1 MTWGAVNEW
10 TTQAAYARLAKLADH
25 QTLSELLRRIMKQEG
40 RHIDFYATQARTRLS
55 DSRAA
60 QRLTRW
66 ALDHFWSPVGTGVV
80 PDQEVRF
87 LSTYLFGDPDGLAMA
102 DRINRRVDRLPGLG
116 GLNLLHDAVSVAA

>member
-1 MTWGAVNEW
+1 
-10 TTQAAYARLAKLADH
+10 
-25 QTLSELLRRIMKQEG
+25 MKQEG

-80 PDQEVRF
+80 RTRRCASSAPTSSGTLTDWPWPTG
-87 LSTYLFGDPDGLAMA
+87 STGGSTASGP
-102 DRINRRVDRLPGLG
+102 RR
-116 GLNLLHDAVSVAA
+116 LNLLHDAVSVAA